1 MQTKKRTQLC
11 SFFCLQFYSP
21 MASLIAYGSFI
32 RLWRVFTAICKYN
45 LSKCRLKLLKIAEK
59 ALALGGDFLI
69 NFVKE
74 IRLGLAA

>member
-1 MQTKKRTQLC
+1 MFVFLFAVLF
-11 SFFCLQFYSP
+11 SYGEPYCLRQFYSP
-21 MASLIAYGSFI
+21 MAI
-32 RLWRVFTAICKYN
+32 FTAICKYN